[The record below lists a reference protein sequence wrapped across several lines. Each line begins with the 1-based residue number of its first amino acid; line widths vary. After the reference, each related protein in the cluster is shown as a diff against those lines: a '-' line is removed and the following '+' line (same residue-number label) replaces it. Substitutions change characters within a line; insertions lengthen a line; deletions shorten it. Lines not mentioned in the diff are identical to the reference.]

1 MKENTS
7 IKVLKKQMA
16 AAVAMVLVAAIAL
29 GSSTYAWFVNN
40 AQVTATNVNVTA
52 TTAYSLQI
60 RKTTGGYA
68 TTVNM
73 GATNNYLVPVS
84 TTGDLVATT
93 GTLSTD
99 RTSITAGDVRFVKSD
114 AWSSEGLV
122 NSYLEVGK
130 NSTVPV
136 VENGTSKGNQKL
148 YYTDTVFLKAGQASK
163 IYLDS
168 TTSGVAITK
177 DSSSNLV
184 DFANVGSLKYP
195 NPAEGEQTTFNANLD
210 KTGDLL
216 KTMRVGFMVTQKDND
231 RSTIESQK
239 FYVYQLDET
248 LINDAAVTGT
258 SYNTSTVVGD
268 GITKVDGV
276 VAGISAESSAPAKY
290 SATTE
295 TNFAAVG
302 YISIPVFNSQ
312 TATGSQ
318 TALATDTNGKQVLA
332 TVDPNE
338 EIQVDIY
345 LWMEGCDYDTTAANS
360 ALFATTIKNIQ
371 FGFCVGAAS

>member
-1 MKENTS
+1 MKDNKS
-7 IKVLKKQMA
+7 IKALKKQMA

-40 AQVTATNVNVTA
+40 AQVTATDVEVTA

-73 GATNNYLVPVS
+73 DAADNYLVPVS
-84 TTGDLVATT
+84 TTGDLVKTT

-99 RTSITAGDVRFVKSD
+99 STSITAGDVRFVKSD
-114 AWSSEGLV
+114 KWSSAGLV
-122 NSYLEVGK
+122 TSYLEVGK
-130 NSTVPV
+130 NSKVDIKDGANTY
-136 VENGTSKGNQKL
+136 SDQKL

-168 TTSGVAITK
+168 TTSGVLLSGSPDQVK
-177 DSSSNLV
+177 
-184 DFANVGSLKYP
+184 DFADIATLAASES
-195 NPAEGEQTTFNANLD
+195 NPETKATLEKAAN
-210 KTGDLL
+210 LL
-216 KTMRVGFMVTQKDND
+216 KTMRVGFMVTQKADD
-231 RSTIESQK
+231 RSAIESQK
-239 FYVYQLDET
+239 FYVYQLDGT
-248 LINDAAVTGT
+248 LINGTAVTGT
-258 SYNTSTVVGD
+258 SYNTSTIEGD
-268 GITKVDGV
+268 GISEVNGV
-276 VAGISAESSAPAKY
+276 AAGISAKSLKPANY
-290 SATTE
+290 SKDAVLAE
-295 TNFAAVG
+295 NFAAVG
-302 YISIPVFNSQ
+302 YTSIPVFNTQ

-318 TALATDTNGKQVLA
+318 TALATGTEGKQVLA

>member
-1 MKENTS
+1 MKDNKS
-7 IKVLKKQMA
+7 IKALKKQMA

-73 GATNNYLVPVS
+73 EATDNYLVPVS

-99 RTSITAGDVRFVKSD
+99 STSITAGDVRFVKSD
-114 AWSSEGLV
+114 AWSSAGLV
-122 NSYLEVGK
+122 TSYLEVGK
-130 NSTVPV
+130 NSTVPI
-136 VENGTSKGNQKL
+136 VENETSKGNQKL
-148 YYTDTVFLKAGQASK
+148 YYTDTVYLKAGQASK

-168 TTSGVAITK
+168 TTSGVAIK
-177 DSSSNLV
+177 KGAASNLV
-184 DFANVGSLKYP
+184 DFANVKSLKYDSP
-195 NPAEGEQTTFNANLD
+195 TESDQTTFNAKLD
-210 KTGDLL
+210 KTADLV
-216 KTMRVGFMVTQKDND
+216 KTMRVGFMVTQMKDNRTD
-231 RSTIESQK
+231 IESQK
-239 FYVYQLDET
+239 FYVYQLDGT
-248 LINDAAVTGT
+248 LINDTPVTGT
-258 SYNTSTVVGD
+258 SYNTSTIEGE
-268 GITKVDGV
+268 GISEVNGV
-276 VAGISAESSAPAKY
+276 AAGISAKTLKPANY
-290 SATTE
+290 SATTSA
-295 TNFAAVG
+295 NFAAVG
-302 YISIPVFNSQ
+302 YTSIPVFNTQ

-318 TALATDTNGKQVLA
+318 TALATNTADKQVLA

-360 ALFATTIKNIQ
+360 ALFATTIENIQ